1 MKNTRRR
8 INGVVTK
15 LSSEKTV
22 SVRVDRTT
30 RHPLYGK
37 VIRHNKIYMAHDLLG
52 CKTGDKVRMVESKP
66 ISKRKRWVIEEIL
79 DRQSEVEL
87 SASQVEALDVEEI
100 VVPVEG
106 EA

>member
-22 SVRVDRTT
+22 AVRVDRTT

-37 VIRHNKIYMAHDLLG
+37 VIRHSKTYMAHDLLG
-52 CKTGDKVRMVESKP
+52 CKLGDKVRMVESKP

-79 DRQSEVEL
+79 GRSSEVEL
-87 SASQVEALDVEEI
+87 STNQVEATDVEEI

>member
-8 INGVVTK
+8 LNGVVTK

-37 VIRHNKIYMAHDLLG
+37 VIRHNKIYLTHDLLE
-52 CKTGDKVRMVESKP
+52 CRLGDKVRIVESKP

-79 DRQSEVEL
+79 DRQTKTEFSTGVVETTGI
-87 SASQVEALDVEEI
+87 EEI
-100 VVPVEG
+100 IAPVEG